1 MINAPK
7 PALAGKRKFSCD
19 EQDDNDAFCDG
30 NIVRKL
36 VVRRGPIF
44 GKKPEDPLLLTMES
58 STCKMN
64 PEAAD
69 RKRIRI
75 EGAPLAISAEE
86 EAKNLEDEGGKGGVF
101 NGALCGRGSCLALL

>member
-1 MINAPK
+1 
-7 PALAGKRKFSCD
+7 
-19 EQDDNDAFCDG
+19 
-30 NIVRKL
+30 
-36 VVRRGPIF
+36 
-44 GKKPEDPLLLTMES
+44 MES

-86 EAKNLEDEGGKGGVF
+86 EAKKYLESSKTLNQETRDGNSQQTKKPAASTAQDDM
-101 NGALCGRGSCLALL
+101 NMLQDIKDID